1 MNTKQDELCVDVL
14 AAIAWADG
22 EVSETELDK
31 AIDLID
37 RMEYVDRPRL
47 QEILVI
53 PHNMPSTAKL
63 ETLDRKTRVRL
74 LHDAYLL
81 AAYCGGV
88 DTEEL
93 ELLRGIAATIL
104 PESRWEEAE
113 GCLKAY
119 ADYERRCDTLWGVTH
134 LG

>member
-22 EVSETELDK
+22 EVSEVELDK

-53 PHNMPSTAKL
+53 PHNMPSSAKL

-81 AAYCGGV
+81 ADYCGGV
-88 DTEEL
+88 DTAEL
-93 ELLRGIAATIL
+93 ELLQAIAATIL
-104 PESRWEEAE
+104 PEARWAEARE
-113 GCLKAY
+113 CLEAY
-119 ADYERRCDTLWGVTH
+119 AKYEHRCDGLWGVTH